1 MMNRMLDVIARV
13 LTLLDKTR
21 TLDFSVLLLMR
32 LLLAPVFISAGMHK
46 LANFSDIAS
55 WFGNAEWG
63 LGLPFPVLMA
73 ALATAA
79 ELVGGLFLL
88 AGFMTRLVAIPLMIT
103 MLVAALSVHWQHGW
117 FAIAPS
123 NPATS
128 AAQPLALMG
137 IPAAQRSLENS
148 AEVGERL
155 QRARSL
161 LREHGNYDWLI
172 ERGGLVV
179 LNNGIE
185 FSAIYFIMLLAL
197 FFYGAGRYVSADY
210 WLARA
215 MPGHRPDGPGQGR

>member
-1 MMNRMLDVIARV
+1 MNRILDVLARGT
-13 LTLLDKTR
+13 TLLNKTR
-21 TLDFSVLLLMR
+21 SLDFSVLLLMR
-32 LLLAPVFISAGMHK
+32 FLLAPVFISAGMHK
-46 LANFSDIAS
+46 LANFGDIVS

-63 LGLPFPVLMA
+63 LGLPFPMLMA

-79 ELVGGLFLL
+79 ELVGGIFLL
-88 AGFMTRLVAIPLMIT
+88 AGLMTRLVAIPLMIT
-103 MLVAALSVHWQHGW
+103 MLVAAFSVHWQHGW

-128 AAQPLALMG
+128 AAQPLAIIG
-137 IPAAQRSLENS
+137 VPAAQRSLENS
-148 AEVGERL
+148 VEVGERL
-155 QRARSL
+155 QRARGL
-161 LREHGNYDWLI
+161 LREHGNYDWLT
-172 ERGGLVV
+172 EHGGLVV

-215 MPGHRPDGPGQGR
+215 LLGRRAGDAGPGV